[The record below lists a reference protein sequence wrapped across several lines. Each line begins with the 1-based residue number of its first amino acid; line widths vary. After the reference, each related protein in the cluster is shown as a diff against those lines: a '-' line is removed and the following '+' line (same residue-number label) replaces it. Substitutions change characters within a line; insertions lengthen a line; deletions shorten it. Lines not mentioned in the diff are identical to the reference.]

1 MGDETM
7 TIEDRRR
14 MGLAAARN
22 GGVPGPKNSESAT
35 KGNRPKESPAGRQ
48 SRIGLAEAM
57 LMIGVSLLFDGAQA
71 LLGLLVIGIVLNS
84 AISVVAWLTFFLW
97 FHAKGMSYGVGLK
110 GGLSTAKNPM
120 VINAAA
126 FLIGLI
132 PILNILP
139 ERTVAIVA
147 IIALER
153 AERFTK
159 AGVMRKMLEPLNA
172 PSASLKKT

>member
-1 MGDETM
+1 MNEDQM
-7 TIEDRRR
+7 TIEDQRR

-22 GGVPGPKNSESAT
+22 GAVSGRKTAESSANKNQ
-35 KGNRPKESPAGRQ
+35 PKESPAGRK

-57 LMIGVSLLFDGAQA
+57 LMIGVSILFDGAQA
-71 LLGLLVIGIVLNS
+71 LLGLFVIGIVLNS

-97 FHAKGMSYGVGLK
+97 FHAKGMSYGVGMK

-132 PILNILP
+132 PIINILP
-139 ERTVAIVA
+139 ERTVAIIA

-153 AERFTK
+153 AESL
-159 AGVMRKMLEPLNA
+159 AGGAAVKKLLE
-172 PSASLKKT
+172 KTHAV

>member
-1 MGDETM
+1 MDDGAM

-14 MGLAAARN
+14 MDLAAARN
-22 GGVPGPKNSESAT
+22 DAAYGQKNSELAAS
-35 KGNRPKESPAGRQ
+35 KNQPKESPRGRQ
-48 SRIGLAEAM
+48 SRIGLAEAV

-71 LLGLLVIGIVLNS
+71 LLGLLVIGIILNS

-97 FHAKGMSYGVGLK
+97 FHAKGMSYGIGMK

-132 PILNILP
+132 PILNMLP

-153 AERFTK
+153 AESF
-159 AGVMRKMLEPLNA
+159 AGGAAVKKLLE
-172 PSASLKKT
+172 KTQAV